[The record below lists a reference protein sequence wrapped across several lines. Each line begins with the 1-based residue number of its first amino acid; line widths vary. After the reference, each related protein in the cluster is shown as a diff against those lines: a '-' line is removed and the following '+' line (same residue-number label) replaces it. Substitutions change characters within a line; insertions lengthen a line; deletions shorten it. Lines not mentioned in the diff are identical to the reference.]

1 MFPSDCAEAAS
12 TRQRGAA
19 ELGLRS
25 SETWGDLDYKSC
37 RSAELDVELVD
48 GQPEEDEEDGEA
60 DGKETNEGARQVA
73 FL

>member
-1 MFPSDCAEAAS
+1 M
-12 TRQRGAA
+12 
-19 ELGLRS
+19 
-25 SETWGDLDYKSC
+25 
-37 RSAELDVELVD
+37 DVELVD